1 MQQRRDIGTQTSSQ
15 EHKRHRKIL
24 AGKKPQG
31 SIRPGQTPA
40 KRPTE
45 IGQSQTS
52 VDAGSVS
59 VKTLYSLLLIAGP
72 ILRSVRAPFRFADF
86 CFAASSR
93 SAFHDTSRP
102 VGVKGVNGKE
112 TCLQVLQHEGT
123 VFPKRLDQ
131 SEHAWIL
138 GRDAVSDG
146 GRDADDFLE
155 HLDESVVF
163 VLAGFDL
170 AGFHAEGGFE
180 VHSLASVWWVSVRV
194 ALGDEERGMG
204 RREGERTCR

>member
-1 MQQRRDIGTQTSSQ
+1 M
-15 EHKRHRKIL
+15 
-24 AGKKPQG
+24 
-31 SIRPGQTPA
+31 
-40 KRPTE
+40 
-45 IGQSQTS
+45 
-52 VDAGSVS
+52 
-59 VKTLYSLLLIAGP
+59 KTLYSLLLMAGP

-102 VGVKGVNGKE
+102 VGVKGVNEKE
-112 TCLQVLQHEGT
+112 TYLQVLQHEGT

-131 SEHAWIL
+131 SGHAWIL

-180 VHSLASVWWVSVRV
+180 VHSLASVLWVLVRV
-194 ALGDEERGMG
+194 ALEDEEGGMG
-204 RREGERTCR
+204 RREGGRTCR